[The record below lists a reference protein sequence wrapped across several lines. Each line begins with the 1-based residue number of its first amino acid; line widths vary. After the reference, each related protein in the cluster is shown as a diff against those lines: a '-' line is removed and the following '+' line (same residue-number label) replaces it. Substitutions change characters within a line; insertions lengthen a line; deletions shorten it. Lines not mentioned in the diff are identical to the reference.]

1 MGEQKLLDSQRNAKA
16 QVEARIM
23 EAKRKEKEI
32 ADAAQKKMEAEYEV
46 ARQAAFNEMEN
57 LAEQTPLANTT
68 AAAQQVPSQNVTVT
82 AAQQAPAVNATTAAA
97 QQAPV
102 ANVTAT
108 AVRQTPTVNVTA
120 QAQ

>member
-32 ADAAQKKMEAEYEV
+32 ADAAQKKMEAKYEV

-68 AAAQQVPSQNVTVT
+68 AVAQQV
-82 AAQQAPAVNATTAAA
+82 QQKVNEAVHEE
-97 QQAPV
+97 P
-102 ANVTAT
+102 
-108 AVRQTPTVNVTA
+108 
-120 QAQ
+120 